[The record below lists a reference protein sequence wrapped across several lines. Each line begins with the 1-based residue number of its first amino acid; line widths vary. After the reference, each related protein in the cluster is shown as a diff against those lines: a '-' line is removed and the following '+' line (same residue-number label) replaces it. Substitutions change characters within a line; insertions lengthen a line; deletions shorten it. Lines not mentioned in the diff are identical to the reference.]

1 MILLVIGVLLWSGV
15 HLFPCVAV
23 EPRKRLIARMGEQPY
38 KGVFALSIVVAIVL
52 MVLGWRS
59 SVPLGVYSPPVW
71 STPAANLLMVVAL
84 LLLVAS
90 AVPTNLKRVV
100 RHPQLMGVAIW
111 AGAHLLANG
120 DRRSLVLFGGLGS
133 WAVLAI
139 LFINRRDGTW
149 VKAHPLPISADVKLV
164 AIGIVA
170 FAALFFSHSW
180 LFGVSP
186 LPR

>member
-23 EPRKRLIARMGEQPY
+23 ELRKQLIGRMGEPPY
-38 KGVFALSIVVAIVL
+38 KGVFALSLVAAIVL

-59 SVPLGVYSPPVW
+59 SVPYAVYSPPAW
-71 STPAANLLMVVAL
+71 TAPAANLIMVLAL
-84 LLLVAS
+84 LLFVAS

-100 RHPQLMGVAIW
+100 RHPQLTGFAIW

-120 DRRSLVLFGGLGS
+120 DRRSLILFGGLGL
-133 WAVLAI
+133 WALLAI
-139 LFINRRDGTW
+139 LFINRRDGAW
-149 VKAHPLPISADVKLV
+149 VKPDPLPMTAEVKPV
-164 AIGIVA
+164 AIAIVA
-170 FAALFFSHSW
+170 FGVLFFVHPW
-180 LFGVSP
+180 LSGVST